1 MRIGLRRR
9 RSPSQSDDTSRDR
22 IARRSVASIASRS
35 HSRRSRG
42 QVRLDPRALKLI
54 ECCDGHS
61 RALYARLASRSA
73 RRCVWRVEVYL
84 SDEVLRIRDSIR
96 STEITFTDETHLVE
110 VDIYLP
116 QIISTCVRKKRIN
129 EQHSNSATR
138 PAPAP
143 APLRRCGANSLSRW
157 GMPRGGG
164 RRALPLCYF
173 AHTLPPHAFPHTLRS
188 HDPAALIFPRT
199 LHSRDSAAALI
210 SAGGSAAS
218 DSIWRAFVRRVGVA
232 HSSGTRH
239 PAGRAPNR
247 ILLAKRACSVWHE
260 RPIALPLPSQGMF
273 MARTSLAPSPSSPG
287 AIPNEAIP

>member
-1 MRIGLRRR
+1 MRRR
-9 RSPSQSDDTSRDR
+9 RSPSQPDDTSRDR
-22 IARRSVASIASRS
+22 IARRSLASIASRS

-129 EQHSNSATR
+129 EQHSKSATR

-143 APLRRCGANSLSRW
+143 APSVAAAQTLSRV
-157 GMPRGGG
+157 GG
-164 RRALPLCYF
+164 RRAVGDAARSLFVISLTRCPL
-173 AHTLPPHAFPHTLRS
+173 TLSLTLS
-188 HDPAALIFPRT
+188 
-199 LHSRDSAAALI
+199 
-210 SAGGSAAS
+210 
-218 DSIWRAFVRRVGVA
+218 
-232 HSSGTRH
+232 
-239 PAGRAPNR
+239 
-247 ILLAKRACSVWHE
+247 
-260 RPIALPLPSQGMF
+260 
-273 MARTSLAPSPSSPG
+273 ART
-287 AIPNEAIP
+287 IPRL